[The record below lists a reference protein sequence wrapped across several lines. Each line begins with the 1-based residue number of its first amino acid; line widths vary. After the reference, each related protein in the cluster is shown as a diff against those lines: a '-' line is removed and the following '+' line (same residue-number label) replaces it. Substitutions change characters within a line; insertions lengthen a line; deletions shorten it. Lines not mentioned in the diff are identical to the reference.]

1 MAILHDPWTGA
12 TVHED
17 SLPTPIVPSDANGDY
32 VIHRENGRETYKALE
47 FPADELPE
55 APSAN
60 GAYVLTCTVSSG
72 TDTLS
77 WESAE

>member
-17 SLPTPIVPSDANGDY
+17 SLPTPIVPTDANGDY

-47 FPADELPE
+47 FPAELPE
-55 APSAN
+55 YPEED
-60 GAYVLTCTVSSG
+60 GAYVLTVTMSDG
-72 TDTLS
+72 EGTLS